1 LTRTLTDINNRRRAN
16 RKYYADPDNRET
28 KRAYQRKYSTGLR
41 GPKKSQPVIFPYH
54 EEWAKKNG
62 YR

>member
-1 LTRTLTDINNRRRAN
+1 MNNRRRAN

-28 KRAYQRKYSTGLR
+28 KRAYQRQYSTGLR
-41 GPKKSQPVIFPYH
+41 GPKKSKPVIFPYH